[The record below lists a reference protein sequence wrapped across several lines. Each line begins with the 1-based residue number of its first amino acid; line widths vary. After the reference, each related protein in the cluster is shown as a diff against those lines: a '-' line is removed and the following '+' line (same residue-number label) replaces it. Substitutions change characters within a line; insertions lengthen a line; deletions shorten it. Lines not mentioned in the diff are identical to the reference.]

1 MKYKKMVTEDNQI
14 KLQLVTTDNRVPH
27 LIRFIKSN
35 NPNDHNK
42 DIEADI
48 VATSLNSGSKEY
60 LKWVADQVKPHQES
74 TESDS
79 PASSLSDDENVQ
91 LSKSQKVMRHSTEKS
106 EQFKKDFHIVDT
118 NDSILDMDDK
128 DNFEMF

>member
-1 MKYKKMVTEDNQI
+1 MKYKKQVTEDNQI

-27 LIRFIKSN
+27 LIRFIKAN

-48 VATSLNSGSKEY
+48 VATQLNSGSKEY
-60 LKWVADQVKPHQES
+60 LKWVKEQVKPHQES
-74 TESDS
+74 TESES
-79 PASSLSDDENVQ
+79 ALSDDENLQ
-91 LSKSQKVMRHSTEKS
+91 LEKSSRVLRHSTEKS
-106 EQFKKDFHIVDT
+106 QQFKKDYHIVDT
-118 NDSILDMDDK
+118 NDSILDMEDK